1 MKKLLLALLAVT
13 GIGAAQAQSSVTLY
27 GILDVGY
34 TGISE
39 RVSTPV
45 NGVQKT
51 QTNKFGQ
58 SAESSSRLGVKGQ
71 EDLGGGTSAF
81 FTAEFQLYPQ
91 NQSLSSGQ
99 YYESNGGLLN
109 RQTFVGI
116 KQAGYGQVALGTQFT
131 PVYNAVAA
139 TDPGA
144 LNNVVGSVI
153 NAANGSD
160 GVSNDSF
167 TTRSSNA
174 LTFKTD
180 KFYGFSAGGMFAQ
193 NNQNSTQTQNT
204 VGTSPNTYT
213 YTTGGRNN
221 QGGYG
226 LNVDYTWNKL
236 YAALAYQ
243 NFKTQ
248 QSYATDYSGSWG
260 QAYGNTDS
268 VNLKDAQT
276 YAAATYDFGILKAY
290 ANWISRNATSTLDSS
305 QFAKRQGQQLGVR
318 AYITPRVEAWASV
331 GNGKV
336 TVFGQG
342 QPTANFVGYQAGAN
356 YYLSKRTNLYGIF
369 GSTQTSSTSNGAAG
383 ANQYAM
389 GVRHT
394 F

>member
-1 MKKLLLALLAVT
+1 MKKLLLALLAASS
-13 GIGAAQAQSSVTLY
+13 IGAVQAQSSVTMY
-27 GILDVGY
+27 GLLDVGY

-39 RVSTPV
+39 RISTPV
-45 NGVQKT
+45 TGVQKS

-58 SAESSSRLGVKGQ
+58 SAESSSRLGIKGQ
-71 EDLGGGTSAF
+71 EDLGGGTSAL

-91 NQSLSSGQ
+91 NQSLSSNSN
-99 YYESNGGLLN
+99 YYEGNSGLLN

-116 KQAGYGQVALGTQFT
+116 KQAGYGQVAVGTQFT

-160 GVSNDSF
+160 GVSNNSF

-180 KFYGFSAGGMFAQ
+180 TFKGFSAGGMLAQ
-193 NNQNSTQTQNT
+193 NNQNTTQN
-204 VGTSPNTYT
+204 GQY
-213 YTTGGRNN
+213 YQGGRNN

-226 LNVDYTWNKL
+226 LNADYTWNKL

-248 QSYATDYSGSWG
+248 QPYDFSYPAGYYNS
-260 QAYGNTDS
+260 YGNTDS
-268 VNLKDAQT
+268 VNTKDAQT

-290 ANWISRNATSTLDSS
+290 ANWISRNATSTIDSS

-318 AYITPRVEAWASV
+318 AYVTPRVEAWASV
-331 GNGKV
+331 GNGRV
-336 TVFGQG
+336 SAFGAN
-342 QPTANFVGYQAGAN
+342 QPTANFVGYQVGSN

>member
-1 MKKLLLALLAVT
+1 MKKLLLALLAVS
-13 GIGAAQAQSSVTLY
+13 GFGVAQAQSSVTLY

-39 RVSTPV
+39 RVSTPLT
-45 NGVQKT
+45 GVQKS

-58 SAESSSRLGVKGQ
+58 SAESSSRLGIKGV
-71 EDLGGGTSAF
+71 EGLGGGTSAF

-91 NQSLSSGQ
+91 NQSLSGGNN
-99 YYESNGGLLN
+99 YYYDGNGGLQN

-144 LNNVVGSVI
+144 TNNVIGSVI
-153 NAANGSD
+153 YAANGTD
-160 GVSNDSF
+160 GLGNSSFIARSN
-167 TTRSSNA
+167 NA
-174 LTFKTD
+174 LTVQTERFA
-180 KFYGFSAGGMFAQ
+180 GFSAGAMAAQ
-193 NNQNSTQTQNT
+193 NNQTTTQNA
-204 VGTSPNTYT
+204 PYHA
-213 YTTGGRNN
+213 GGKNN

-226 LNVDYTWNKL
+226 LNADYAWNKL
-236 YAALAYQ
+236 YATVAYQ

-248 QSYATDYSGSWG
+248 QPYDFSVPTWNGN
-260 QAYGNTDS
+260 GNTDS
-268 VNLKDAQT
+268 LNAQTAQT

-290 ANWISRNATSTLDSS
+290 ANWISSKATSTLNSS
-305 QFAKRQGQQLGVR
+305 DFAKRQGQQLGVR
-318 AYITPRVEAWASV
+318 AYVTSRVEAWASV
-331 GNGKV
+331 GNGRV
-336 TVFGQG
+336 TAFGQG
-342 QPTANFVGYQAGAN
+342 QPTANFTAYQLGSN
-356 YYLSKRTNLYGIF
+356 YYLSKRTNLYAIF
-369 GSTQTSSTSNGAAG
+369 GSNQTSSTSAGAAG

>member
-13 GIGAAQAQSSVTLY
+13 GISAAQAQSSVTMY

-45 NGVQKT
+45 TGVQKT

-58 SAESSSRLGVKGQ
+58 SAESSSRLGIKGQ
-71 EDLGGGTSAF
+71 EDLGGGTGAF

-91 NQSLSSGQ
+91 NQSLSTGNQ
-99 YYESNGGLLN
+99 YEWGSGGLLN

-160 GVSNDSF
+160 GVSNNSF

-174 LTFKTD
+174 ITFKTER
-180 KFYGFSAGGMFAQ
+180 FAGFSAGGMFAQ
-193 NNQNSTQTQNT
+193 NNQNSTQGAVTDVN
-204 VGTSPNTYT
+204 GYSYT
-213 YTTGGRNN
+213 YGGRNN

-226 LNVDYTWNKL
+226 LNADYTWNKL
-236 YAALAYQ
+236 YAAVAYQ

-248 QSYATDYSGSWG
+248 QTAFPYSYPAVN
-260 QAYGNTDS
+260 AYGNTDS
-268 VNLKDAQT
+268 QNAQDAQT

-290 ANWISRNATSTLDSS
+290 ANWISTKATSTIDSS
-305 QFAKRQGQQLGVR
+305 QFAKRQGQQIGVR
-318 AYITPRVEAWASV
+318 AYITPRVEGWASV
-331 GNGKV
+331 GNGRV
-336 TVFGQG
+336 SAFGQG